1 MESPGT
7 LIWWRADSGRGVVRL
22 DGGKQF
28 MFTRIEG
35 VDNVEPLLKVRVLN
49 VEKGPAGIVVTGFE
63 DGRREF
69 GAPNPPLIKRVPKT
83 AGSTSSRNPDAPRNG
98 TRVVHKNYGPGVV
111 IGATAKMVRVRFDE
125 DHKERSV
132 RLTSIKEP
140 EPEAPADDDDDAG
153 EAIDETISSSDDETD
168 DEADDE
174 ADDKKA
180 DAEG

>member
-22 DGGKQF
+22 DGGKQY
-28 MFTRIEG
+28 MFTKMEG
-35 VDNVEPLLKVRVLN
+35 VENIEPLLRVRVLH
-49 VEKGPAGIVVTGFE
+49 VEKGPAGVVVTSFE

-69 GAPNPPLIKRVPKT
+69 GAPNPPLIKRVPKA
-83 AGSTSSRNPDAPRNG
+83 AGSTSTRNPDAPRNG
-98 TRVVHKNYGPGVV
+98 TRVVHKNYGAGVV

-140 EPEAPADDDDDAG
+140 ETEAPADDDDDVG
-153 EAIDETISSSDDETD
+153 EAIDETVNSLD
-168 DEADDE
+168 DEADDTDDAE
-174 ADDKKA
+174 KADDTA
-180 DAEG
+180 